1 MTLNFH
7 TRRIV
12 SLMAGACA
20 LALTSL
26 PVLAAEITV
35 KHAQGEVVLPK
46 MPAKVISFDLATID
60 TLDALGVTVA
70 GVPKAPMPTYLKK
83 YEGDDV
89 EKVGSLFEPD
99 YEAIAAAEPDLIVI
113 SGRSAPKFA
122 ELAKIAPTI
131 DLTVKPVNFL
141 AGAEENIQKLG
152 VIFGKETQAKALI
165 DGLNASTASLKEKT
179 KGAGTG
185 LLILTTGGKMS
196 TYGPGSRFGM
206 IFDDYGMTPTDTDIK
221 ADSHGQPVSFEYI
234 LEKNPDWLFVID
246 RDAAIGGKG
255 EAAAKLLD
263 NDIVA
268 KTKAWQNKQ
277 VIYLDGV
284 ALYLVGGGATA
295 LKQTMDQLNTTLAK

>member
-1 MTLNFH
+1 MTLTSH
-7 TRRIV
+7 TRRFV

-26 PVLAAEITV
+26 PALSAEITV
-35 KHAQGEVVLPK
+35 RHAQGEVVLPET
-46 MPAKVISFDLATID
+46 PTKVISFDLATID

-70 GVPKAPMPTYLKK
+70 GVPKAPMPAYLKK

-99 YEAIAAAEPDLIVI
+99 YEAIAAAEPDLIVV

-131 DLTVKPVNFL
+131 DLSVKPTDFF
-141 AGAEENIQKLG
+141 AASKANIETLG
-152 VIFGKETQAKALI
+152 RIVGKEAEAKALI

-185 LLILTTGGKMS
+185 LLVLTTGGKMS
-196 TYGPGSRFGM
+196 TYGPGSRFGA
-206 IFDDYGMTPTDTDIK
+206 IFDDYGMVPADAAIK
-221 ADSHGQPVSFEYI
+221 ADGHGQPISFEYI

-263 NDIVA
+263 NDIVG
-268 KTKAWQNKQ
+268 KTKAWQNGH
-277 VIYLDGV
+277 VVYLDGV

-295 LKQTMDQLNTTLAK
+295 LKQTVDQLNTALAK